1 MAWPFAGQSTD
12 AVTDDENSMERLI
25 EMGGV
30 AIEEVPLPDA
40 GDLTEEEAWTISPG
54 PARARIGATDVAAV
68 MAKALPSVGGA
79 QPLQATSMD
88 TSGLERLV
96 STRLDAL
103 DDTMHNLESRLLET
117 LPEILVASGMLNAEQ
132 AAALSAG
139 DDLQSATDS
148 GDGAGQGDGDGD
160 DDDAG
165 PGATSGDTII
175 TADGEVINVGN
186 IDNERLMAE
195 DAAPLL
201 ELYEAQALAINP
213 FLASLDGLEDIG
225 AGAAIG
231 AHNISALLLDQL
243 TGMAATSFVNKAKS
257 SGLFSDEEARQV
269 GAIVQMA
276 APGAPDDALKDH
288 LPNRDLLTLCTLVT
302 AWRAR
307 TASA

>member
-54 PARARIGATDVAAV
+54 PARARIGATDVAAIV
-68 MAKALPSVGGA
+68 AQTLPSVGGA
-79 QPLQATSMD
+79 QPMQATSMD

-96 STRLDAL
+96 STRLDTVE
-103 DDTMHNLESRLLET
+103 DTMRGVETRLLET
-117 LPEILVASGMLNAEQ
+117 LPAILAASGMLNADQ

-139 DDLQSATDS
+139 DDWQTATDS
-148 GDGAGQGDGDGD
+148 GDGDGAGD
-160 DDDAG
+160 DDDDESGAG
-165 PGATSGDTII
+165 SGDTII

-225 AGAAIG
+225 TGSAIG

-243 TGMAATSFVNKAKS
+243 SGMGASSFVNKAKS

>member
-54 PARARIGATDVAAV
+54 PARARIGATDVAAIV
-68 MAKALPSVGGA
+68 AQTLPSVGGA
-79 QPLQATSMD
+79 QPMQATSMD

-96 STRLDAL
+96 STRLDTVE
-103 DDTMHNLESRLLET
+103 DTMRGVETRLLET
-117 LPEILVASGMLNAEQ
+117 LPAILAASGMLNADQ

-139 DDLQSATDS
+139 DDWQTATDS
-148 GDGAGQGDGDGD
+148 GDGDGAGD
-160 DDDAG
+160 DDDDEYGAG
-165 PGATSGDTII
+165 SGDTII

-225 AGAAIG
+225 TGSAIG

-243 TGMAATSFVNKAKS
+243 SGMGASSFVNKAKS
-257 SGLFSDEEARQV
+257 SGLFSEEEARQV

>member
-54 PARARIGATDVAAV
+54 PARARIGATDVAAIV
-68 MAKALPSVGGA
+68 AQTLPSVGGA
-79 QPLQATSMD
+79 QPMQATSMD

-96 STRLDAL
+96 STRLDTVE
-103 DDTMHNLESRLLET
+103 DTMRGVETRLLET
-117 LPEILVASGMLNAEQ
+117 LPAILAASGMLNADQ

-139 DDLQSATDS
+139 DDWQTATDS
-148 GDGAGQGDGDGD
+148 GDGDGAGD
-160 DDDAG
+160 DDDDESGAG
-165 PGATSGDTII
+165 SGDTII

-225 AGAAIG
+225 TGSAIG

-243 TGMAATSFVNKAKS
+243 SGMGASSFVNKAKS
-257 SGLFSDEEARQV
+257 SGLFSEEEARQV

>member
-1 MAWPFAGQSTD
+1 
-12 AVTDDENSMERLI
+12 
-25 EMGGV
+25 
-30 AIEEVPLPDA
+30 
-40 GDLTEEEAWTISPG
+40 
-54 PARARIGATDVAAV
+54 VAAV
-68 MAKALPSVGGA
+68 MAKALSPVGGA

-103 DDTMHNLESRLLET
+103 DDTMLNLESRLLEMM
-117 LPEILVASGMLNAEQ
+117 PEILVASGMLSAEQ
-132 AAALSAG
+132 AAALSSG
-139 DDLQSATDS
+139 DDRQSATDS
-148 GDGAGQGDGDGD
+148 GEDDGAGAGEDG
-160 DDDAG
+160 DAG
-165 PGATSGDTII
+165 PDAGSGDTII

-186 IDNERLMAE
+186 IDNARLMAE

-243 TGMAATSFVNKAKS
+243 SGMGASSFVNKAKS

-302 AWRAR
+302 AWRSR

>member
-12 AVTDDENSMERLI
+12 AVTDDENSRERLI

-54 PARARIGATDVAAV
+54 PARARIGATDVAAIV
-68 MAKALPSVGGA
+68 AKTLPSVGGA

-103 DDTMHNLESRLLET
+103 DDTMLNLESRLLEMI
-117 LPEILVASGMLNAEQ
+117 PEILVASGMLNAEQ
-132 AAALSAG
+132 AAALSSG
-139 DDLQSATDS
+139 DDRQSATDS
-148 GDGAGQGDGDGD
+148 GEGDGAGDGEDGDAGH
-160 DDDAG
+160 DAG
-165 PGATSGDTII
+165 SGDTII
-175 TADGEVINVGN
+175 SADGEVINVGN
-186 IDNERLMAE
+186 IDNARLMAE

-213 FLASLDGLEDIG
+213 FLASLDGLEEIG
-225 AGAAIG
+225 AGSAIG
-231 AHNISALLLDQL
+231 AHNISALLLDHL

>member
-54 PARARIGATDVAAV
+54 PARARIGATDVAAIV
-68 MAKALPSVGGA
+68 AQTLPSVGGA
-79 QPLQATSMD
+79 QPMQATSMD

-96 STRLDAL
+96 STRLDTVE
-103 DDTMHNLESRLLET
+103 DTMRGVETRLLET
-117 LPEILVASGMLNAEQ
+117 LPAILAASGMLNADQ

-139 DDLQSATDS
+139 DDWQTATDS
-148 GDGAGQGDGDGD
+148 GDGDGAGD
-160 DDDAG
+160 DDDDESGAG
-165 PGATSGDTII
+165 SGDTII

-225 AGAAIG
+225 AGSAIG

-243 TGMAATSFVNKAKS
+243 SGMGASSFVNKAKS
-257 SGLFSDEEARQV
+257 SGLFSEEEARQV

>member
-12 AVTDDENSMERLI
+12 AVTDDENSRERLI

-68 MAKALPSVGGA
+68 MAKALPSVGDA

-88 TSGLERLV
+88 TSGLERMV
-96 STRLDAL
+96 SNRLDSL
-103 DDTMHNLESRLLET
+103 DDTMLNLESRLLEMI
-117 LPEILVASGMLNAEQ
+117 PDILVSLGKITPEQ
-132 AAALSAG
+132 AAALSSG
-139 DDLQSATDS
+139 DDRQSATDS
-148 GDGAGQGDGDGD
+148 GEGDGAGDGEDG
-160 DDDAG
+160 DAG
-165 PGATSGDTII
+165 PDAGSGDTII

-186 IDNERLMAE
+186 IDNARLMAE

-213 FLASLDGLEDIG
+213 FLASLDGLEEIG
-225 AGAAIG
+225 AGSAIG
-231 AHNISALLLDQL
+231 AHNISALLLDHL

-288 LPNRDLLTLCTLVT
+288 LPDRELLTLCTLVT
-302 AWRAR
+302 VWRSR

>member
-12 AVTDDENSMERLI
+12 AVTDDENSTERLI

-54 PARARIGATDVAAV
+54 PARARIGATDVAAIV
-68 MAKALPSVGGA
+68 ATLPSVGGA
-79 QPLQATSMD
+79 QPMQATSMD

-96 STRLDAL
+96 STRLDTVE
-103 DDTMHNLESRLLET
+103 DTMRGVETRLLET
-117 LPEILVASGMLNAEQ
+117 LPAILAASGMLNADQ

-139 DDLQSATDS
+139 DDWQTATDS
-148 GDGAGQGDGDGD
+148 GDGDGAGD
-160 DDDAG
+160 DDDDESGAAG
-165 PGATSGDTII
+165 GDTII

-186 IDNERLMAE
+186 VDNERLMAE

-225 AGAAIG
+225 AGSAIG

-243 TGMAATSFVNKAKS
+243 TGMGASSFVNKAKS

>member
-12 AVTDDENSMERLI
+12 AVTDDENSRERLI

-54 PARARIGATDVAAV
+54 PARARIGATDVAAIV
-68 MAKALPSVGGA
+68 AKTLPSVGGA
-79 QPLQATSMD
+79 QPMQSASMD

-96 STRLDAL
+96 STRLDTVE
-103 DDTMHNLESRLLET
+103 DTVRGVETRLLET
-117 LPEILVASGMLNAEQ
+117 LPAILAASGMLNADQ

-139 DDLQSATDS
+139 DDWMPDDADS
-148 GDGAGQGDGDGD
+148 GDGDGD
-160 DDDAG
+160 ADSGAG
-165 PGATSGDTII
+165 SGDTII
-175 TADGEVINVGN
+175 TAEGEVINVDN
-186 IDNERLMAE
+186 IDNARLMAE

-201 ELYEAQALAINP
+201 ELYEAQALAVNP

-225 AGAAIG
+225 AGSPIG

-243 TGMAATSFVNKAKS
+243 TGMGASSFVNKAKS
-257 SGLFSDEEARQV
+257 SGLFNEEEARQV

-276 APGAPDDALKDH
+276 APGAPDDALRDH
-288 LPNRDLLTLCTLVT
+288 LPDRELLTLCTLVT
-302 AWRAR
+302 AWRSR

>member
-54 PARARIGATDVAAV
+54 PARARIGATDVAAIV
-68 MAKALPSVGGA
+68 AQTLPSVGGA
-79 QPLQATSMD
+79 QPMQATSMD

-96 STRLDAL
+96 STRLDTVE
-103 DDTMHNLESRLLET
+103 DTMRGVETRLLET
-117 LPEILVASGMLNAEQ
+117 LPAILAASGMLNADQ

-139 DDLQSATDS
+139 DDWQTATDS
-148 GDGAGQGDGDGD
+148 GDGDGAGD
-160 DDDAG
+160 DDDDESGAG
-165 PGATSGDTII
+165 SGDTII

-225 AGAAIG
+225 AGSAIG

-243 TGMAATSFVNKAKS
+243 SGMGASSFVNKAKS

>member
-54 PARARIGATDVAAV
+54 PARARIGATDVAAIV
-68 MAKALPSVGGA
+68 AQTLPSVGGA
-79 QPLQATSMD
+79 QPMQATSMD

-96 STRLDAL
+96 STRLDTVE
-103 DDTMHNLESRLLET
+103 DTMRGVETRLLET
-117 LPEILVASGMLNAEQ
+117 LPAILAASGMLNADQ

-139 DDLQSATDS
+139 DDWQTATDS
-148 GDGAGQGDGDGD
+148 GDGDGAGD
-160 DDDAG
+160 DDDDEYGAG
-165 PGATSGDTII
+165 SGDTII

-225 AGAAIG
+225 AGSAIG

-243 TGMAATSFVNKAKS
+243 SGMGASSFVNKAKS
-257 SGLFSDEEARQV
+257 SGLFSEEEARQV

>member
-12 AVTDDENSMERLI
+12 AVTDDENSRERLI

-68 MAKALPSVGGA
+68 MAKALSPVGGA

-103 DDTMHNLESRLLET
+103 DDTMLNLESRLLEMM
-117 LPEILVASGMLNAEQ
+117 PEMLVASGMLNAEQ
-132 AAALSAG
+132 AAALSSG
-139 DDLQSATDS
+139 DDRQAATDS
-148 GDGAGQGDGDGD
+148 GEGDGAGDGEDGDAGH
-160 DDDAG
+160 DAG
-165 PGATSGDTII
+165 SGDTII
-175 TADGEVINVGN
+175 SADGEVINVGN
-186 IDNERLMAE
+186 IDNARLMAE

-213 FLASLDGLEDIG
+213 FLASLDGLEEIG
-225 AGAAIG
+225 AGSAIG
-231 AHNISALLLDQL
+231 AHNISALLLDHL

-288 LPNRDLLTLCTLVT
+288 LPDRELLTLCTLVT
-302 AWRAR
+302 VWRSR
-307 TASA
+307 MTSA